1 MKPIQQGVNLSCF
14 ILLFFGVQKRGDRR
28 GVCLLFYSFALALT
42 PAASALKV
50 CQPRLGGISHF
61 LSPSPDGFR
70 ILQHAPYSVSAR
82 LAGAV

>member
-1 MKPIQQGVNLSCF
+1 MKASNRVSVFLV
-14 ILLFFGVQKRGDRR
+14 LFFCFSGSNKRGDRR
-28 GVCLLFYSFALALT
+28 GVRLLFYSFALALT

-70 ILQHAPYSVSAR
+70 ILQHAPHSVSAPI
-82 LAGAV
+82 AGAL